1 MSNVAT
7 NGPGVG
13 PAGTTDS
20 IAAAMA
26 LLRDAELV
34 ADDVRA
40 EAERYAS
47 QREREADLLIKKAR
61 RLLFAA
67 EAKAAVIVATARAQS
82 PSLIDGVLDLDLGHF
97 IAPGAS
103 VLPRVGPPSE
113 LDRLLEA
120 AIDHAVADAFPAA
133 SA

>member
-1 MSNVAT
+1 MSDVAT
-7 NGPGVG
+7 NGPAVG

-26 LLRDAELV
+26 LLRDAQVV

-47 QREREADLLIKKAR
+47 QRRREADMLISKAR

-67 EAKAAVIVATARAQS
+67 EAKAAVIVGTARAQRS
-82 PSLIDGVLDLDLGHF
+82 SMNEGVLDLDLGHF

-113 LDRLLEA
+113 LDRLVEA
-120 AIDHAVADAFPAA
+120 AIDHAVADAFRA
-133 SA
+133 